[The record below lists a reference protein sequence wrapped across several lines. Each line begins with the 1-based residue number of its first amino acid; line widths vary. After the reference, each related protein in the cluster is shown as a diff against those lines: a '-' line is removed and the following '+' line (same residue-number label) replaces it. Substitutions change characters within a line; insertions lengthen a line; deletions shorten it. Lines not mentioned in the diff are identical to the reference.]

1 VQGAGGEV
9 LLPMIEDVVL
19 EIDVENDQMVVD
31 PLEGLIPD
39 A

>member
-1 VQGAGGEV
+1 M

-19 EIDVENDQMVVD
+19 EVDTEGEKMTVD

-39 A
+39 D